1 MQFRL
6 ICIGNR
12 INIFQSRL
20 LESFD
25 NAHIKK
31 LTAPKVLNIRLRIPT
46 PDAEAEKSI
55 RQQRGS

>member
-1 MQFRL
+1 M
-6 ICIGNR
+6 CIGNP